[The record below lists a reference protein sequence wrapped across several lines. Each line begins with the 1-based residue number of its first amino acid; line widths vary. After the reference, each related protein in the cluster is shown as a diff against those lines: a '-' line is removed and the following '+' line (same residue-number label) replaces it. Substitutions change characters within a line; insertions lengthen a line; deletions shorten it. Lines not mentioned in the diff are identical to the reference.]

1 MVNCER
7 IVDGGM
13 LYGIDVGGSKI
24 ECAVFDEQLS
34 KVNSI
39 RVKTPIYN
47 YHELIDVIVG
57 LVKRA
62 DQEYSCMGSVGIGVP
77 GRIQADGTLLV
88 ANIPSANGRRIARDL
103 SEAIARPVGVEND
116 LRTFLLSESIG
127 GAASSVQYALGMILG
142 TGLSGG
148 LCINGSVYC
157 GSQQIAGEIGHTP
170 LPAILQSR
178 YRFPLRKCGCGFTGC
193 IEMYLSG
200 RGLKWISDFQGAQYE
215 SVPELVAGAN
225 ANESKAYAVLECYAD
240 CLSCLIGQMVLTI
253 DPDLIFFGGGL
264 SRVSQLYL
272 MLPDIAKSYMLPGTS
287 VPPIVP
293 ARFGDASGTRGAAI
307 VGSNTYISK
316 QAG

>member
-1 MVNCER
+1 MVNCKQ
-7 IVDGGM
+7 IVDGGV

-34 KVNSI
+34 VLDSI
-39 RVKTPIYN
+39 RVKTPIHD

-57 LVKRA
+57 LVERA
-62 DQEYSCMGSVGIGVP
+62 DRKYSCMGSVGIGVP
-77 GRIQADGTLLV
+77 GRILADETLLA
-88 ANIPSANGRRIARDL
+88 ANIPSANGRRMAREL
-103 SEAIARPVGVEND
+103 SEAIARPVGIEND
-116 LRTFLLSESIG
+116 LRTFLLSESTG
-127 GAASSVQYALGMILG
+127 GAATGVQYALGMIVG

-148 LCINGSVYC
+148 LCINGSVYR

-178 YRFPLRKCGCGFTGC
+178 YGFPIQKCGCGLTGC

-200 RGLKWISDFQGAQYE
+200 RGLKWISDFRGAQYE

-225 ANESKAYAVLECYAD
+225 ASESDAWAVLECYVD

-253 DPDLIFFGGGL
+253 DPDLIFIGGGL

-272 MLPDIAKSYMLPGTS
+272 MLPDSAKSYILPGTS

-307 VGSNTYISK
+307 IGRRTYISK